1 MKQAAE
7 LLQHTQR
14 VSLELSNLC
23 NLARAHPR
31 CPAHH
36 VQHALVL
43 PAHVVEDVL
52 ETLGAAGFGDGRYIA
67 FHLYNEPLLD
77 PRLAGF
83 VRYARAQC
91 PQAGII
97 LWSNGWYLTETIAC
111 ELAAAGV
118 THFMLS
124 AYSRRAQDEFQ
135 ALGLRLQ
142 ESLAAFMGDGR
153 LPVYFR
159 VRRCSRLDDR
169 MQMISPAQEPDAR
182 PCHQPLSD
190 LTIRAGGSLG
200 LCCYD
205 WAEQK
210 AFGNLNG
217 QRFADC
223 LAGQYSQ
230 LTALYRDLSQGIRDL
245 PVCQACHF
253 PRRRADH
260 RAAWT
265 WPEETRVFG

>member
-1 MKQAAE
+1 MKQVEE
-7 LLQHTQR
+7 LLQHTHR

-23 NLARAHPR
+23 NLARAHIR
-31 CPAHH
+31 CPAHY
-36 VQHALVL
+36 VQHAQVL

-52 ETLGAAGFGDGRYIA
+52 DTLGRAGFGAGKYIA

-77 PRLAGF
+77 PRLVAF
-83 VRYARAQC
+83 IEHARARC
-91 PQAGII
+91 PEAGII
-97 LWSNGWYLTETIAC
+97 LWSNGWYLTETIAR

-124 AYSRRAQDEFQ
+124 AYSRGAQDRFR
-135 ALGLRLQ
+135 ALRLHLHENLGACLQ
-142 ESLAAFMGDGR
+142 DGH

-159 VRRCSRLDDR
+159 IRRCSRLDDR
-169 MQMISPAQEPDAR
+169 MQMISPPEESDSR

-190 LTIRAGGSLG
+190 LTIRASGSLG

-205 WAEQK
+205 WAEK
-210 AFGNLNG
+210 RVFGNLNR
-217 QRFADC
+217 QPFADC
-223 LAGQYSQ
+223 LAAQFAD
-230 LTALYRDLSQGIRDL
+230 LMALYQNLSRGIRDL

-260 RAAWT
+260 RAEWT
-265 WPEETRVFG
+265 WPEGTKVFG

>member
-1 MKQAAE
+1 MKQVAE

-23 NLARAHPR
+23 NLAGAHPR

-36 VQHALVL
+36 VKQTQVL
-43 PAHVVEDVL
+43 PALVVEDVL
-52 ETLGAAGFGDGRYIA
+52 HTLGAAAFGAGRYIA

-77 PRLAGF
+77 PRLAAF
-83 VRYARAQC
+83 VRYARAKC

-111 ELAAAGV
+111 EMAAAGV

-124 AYSRRAQDEFQ
+124 AYSRRAQDAFQ
-135 ALGLRLQ
+135 ALRLRLQ
-142 ESLAAFMGDGR
+142 ESLAACMGDGR

-159 VRRCSRLDDR
+159 IRRCSRLDDR
-169 MQMISPAQEPDAR
+169 MQMISPPQEPDAR

-210 AFGNLNG
+210 VFGNLNR

-223 LAGQYSQ
+223 LAERHSQ
-230 LTALYRDLSQGIRDL
+230 LTALYRNLKRGIRDL

-260 RAAWT
+260 RAEWT
-265 WPEETRVFG
+265 WSEETRILG

>member
-1 MKQAAE
+1 MNQVAQ

-36 VQHALVL
+36 VRQALVL
-43 PAHVVEDVL
+43 PAAVVEDVL
-52 ETLGAAGFGDGRYIA
+52 DTLGAAGFSAGRYIA

-77 PRLAGF
+77 PRLSAF
-83 VRYARAQC
+83 VRHARMQC
-91 PQAGII
+91 PSAGII
-97 LWSNGWYLTETIAC
+97 LWSNGWYLTETIAH
-111 ELAAAGV
+111 ELVAAGV
-118 THFMLS
+118 THIMLS
-124 AYSRRAQDEFQ
+124 AYSRRAQEGFE
-135 ALGLRLQ
+135 ALRRRLQ
-142 ESLAAFMGDGR
+142 ESLAAGVRDGR

-159 VRRCSRLDDR
+159 IRRCSRLDDR
-169 MQMISPAQEPDAR
+169 MQMISPPQEPDAR
-182 PCHQPLSD
+182 PCYQPLSD
-190 LTIRAGGSLG
+190 LTIRADGSLG

-210 AFGNLNG
+210 VFGNLNR

-223 LAGQYSQ
+223 LAGQHSQ
-230 LTALYRDLSQGIRDL
+230 LTALYRDLSRGIRHL

-253 PRRRADH
+253 PRRRADL
-260 RAAWT
+260 RAGWT
-265 WPEETRVFG
+265 WPEETKVFG